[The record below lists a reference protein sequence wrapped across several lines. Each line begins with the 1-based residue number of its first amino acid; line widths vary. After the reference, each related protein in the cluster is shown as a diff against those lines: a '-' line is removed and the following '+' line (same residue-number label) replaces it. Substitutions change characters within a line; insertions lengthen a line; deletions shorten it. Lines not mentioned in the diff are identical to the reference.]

1 MVEETCGDDPRKPT
15 EVEAS
20 VAECVGEAKLVLIGE
35 GEAANMWPPFILGC
49 ADDGRRSSDDTNEAD
64 EVAVVSCT
72 GSDDAATEAAASAG
86 TAPCLGDAITACMMS
101 AWLASDAR
109 RCVSRHRA
117 SLALAPPLMV
127 AFKLSLLADD
137 GRMGTGE
144 ADAERGSSGDA
155 ARLLDALALALP
167 LAPPADGLEP
177 TRPLEPPPP
186 SAAETARS
194 LSAASSVRVACVR
207 CCEEATSLS

>member
-1 MVEETCGDDPRKPT
+1 M
-15 EVEAS
+15 
-20 VAECVGEAKLVLIGE
+20 
-35 GEAANMWPPFILGC
+35 
-49 ADDGRRSSDDTNEAD
+49 
-64 EVAVVSCT
+64 VSCT
-72 GSDDAATEAAASAG
+72 GSDDAATEAVKSAG
-86 TAPCLGDAITACMMS
+86 TVPCLGDDITACMMS

-117 SLALAPPLMV
+117 SLALAPPLTV

-137 GRMGTGE
+137 GRIGTGD
-144 ADAERGSSGDA
+144 ADAERGSSGEA
-155 ARLLDALALALP
+155 ARLLDPLAL
-167 LAPPADGLEP
+167 PPADGLEP
-177 TRPLEPPPP
+177 THPLEPPPP